1 MKANRLRLEKKF
13 DVIERAGGIKLPH
26 MKSGSGISFTY
37 WERLNVIFSLPAFL
51 FGFVY
56 YIYHGLWK
64 KSLIL
69 VAFCLASIELLD
81 IIFIRYPS
89 IYELWYGFSYL
100 ITPMVFALRANGD
113 LYTEYRL
120 NKNVN
125 NSLWSDAMH
134 RLTRN
139 KAAMLGACI
148 LILLIT
154 LAALAPW
161 IAPYSYSYQD
171 LNLGA
176 SPPSADHL
184 LGTDVLGR
192 DLLSRILYGARIS
205 LLVGFVATGVA
216 LVIGVSWG
224 IIAGY
229 AGGKVDSIMMR
240 IVDVLYGL
248 PFIIFII
255 LLMVIFGRNLW
266 LLFGAIGAVEWL
278 TMARIVRGQVIG
290 LKNQEF
296 VMAAKAMGVS
306 NLSMFRRHLLP
317 NILGPIAVYAT
328 LTIPQVML
336 LEGFL
341 SFLGLGIQPPMSSW
355 GTLIKDGVES
365 MEEYSWLLIYPGLT
379 FTITLFA
386 LNFFGDG
393 LRDALDP
400 KTTDN

>member
-1 MKANRLRLEKKF
+1 MSSN
-13 DVIERAGGIKLPH
+13 
-26 MKSGSGISFTY
+26 S
-37 WERLNVIFSLPAFL
+37 
-51 FGFVY
+51 
-56 YIYHGLWK
+56 
-64 KSLIL
+64 
-69 VAFCLASIELLD
+69 
-81 IIFIRYPS
+81 
-89 IYELWYGFSYL
+89 
-100 ITPMVFALRANGD
+100 
-113 LYTEYRL
+113 
-120 NKNVN
+120 
-125 NSLWSDAMH
+125 SLWSDAIY

-139 KAAMLGACI
+139 KAAMFGAFILVI
-148 LILLIT
+148 LILC
-154 LAALAPW
+154 AALAPY
-161 IAPYSYSYQD
+161 IAPYSYSFQD

-176 SPPSADHL
+176 SPPSADHI

-229 AGGKVDSIMMR
+229 AGGRVDSIMMR

-278 TMARIVRGQVIG
+278 TMARIVRGQVMS

-296 VMAAKAMGVS
+296 VLAAKAMGVS
-306 NLSMFRRHLLP
+306 NLTMFRRHLLP

-336 LEGFL
+336 LESFL

-365 MEEYSWLLIYPGLT
+365 MEEFSWLLIYPGIT

-400 KTTDN
+400 KSSDN

>member
-1 MKANRLRLEKKF
+1 M
-13 DVIERAGGIKLPH
+13 
-26 MKSGSGISFTY
+26 S
-37 WERLNVIFSLPAFL
+37 
-51 FGFVY
+51 
-56 YIYHGLWK
+56 
-64 KSLIL
+64 
-69 VAFCLASIELLD
+69 
-81 IIFIRYPS
+81 
-89 IYELWYGFSYL
+89 
-100 ITPMVFALRANGD
+100 
-113 LYTEYRL
+113 
-120 NKNVN
+120 N
-125 NSLWSDAMH
+125 NSSLWSDAVS
-134 RLTRN
+134 RLIKN
-139 KAAMLGACI
+139 KAAMVGAI
-148 LILLIT
+148 ILFVLILCAIF
-154 LAALAPW
+154 APY
-161 IAPYSYSYQD
+161 IAPYSYSFQNLD
-171 LNLGA
+171 LGA
-176 SPPSADHL
+176 TPPSSEHL
-184 LGTDVLGR
+184 LGTDILGR

-205 LLVGFVATGVA
+205 LMVGFVATGVA

-224 IIAGY
+224 IVAGY
-229 AGGKVDSIMMR
+229 FGGRIDSIMMR

-278 TMARIVRGQVIG
+278 TMARIVRGQVMS

-296 VMAAKAMGVS
+296 VLAAQAMGVS
-306 NLSMFRRHLLP
+306 NLTMFRRHLLP

-336 LEGFL
+336 LESFL

-365 MEEYSWLLIYPGLT
+365 MEEFSWLLIYPGIT

-400 KTTDN
+400 KTSDN

>member
-1 MKANRLRLEKKF
+1 MS
-13 DVIERAGGIKLPH
+13 
-26 MKSGSGISFTY
+26 KSST
-37 WERLNVIFSLPAFL
+37 
-51 FGFVY
+51 
-56 YIYHGLWK
+56 
-64 KSLIL
+64 
-69 VAFCLASIELLD
+69 
-81 IIFIRYPS
+81 
-89 IYELWYGFSYL
+89 
-100 ITPMVFALRANGD
+100 
-113 LYTEYRL
+113 
-120 NKNVN
+120 
-125 NSLWSDAMH
+125 LWSDAIY

-139 KAAMLGACI
+139 KAAMFGAF
-148 LILLIT
+148 ILLI
-154 LAALAPW
+154 LIISAALAPW
-161 IAPYSYSYQD
+161 IAPYSYSFQN
-171 LNLGA
+171 LELGA
-176 SPPSADHL
+176 SPPSADHI

-229 AGGKVDSIMMR
+229 FGGRIDSAMMR

-255 LLMVIFGRNLW
+255 LLMVIFGRNIW
-266 LLFGAIGAVEWL
+266 LLFMAIGAVEWL
-278 TMARIVRGQVIG
+278 TMARIVRGQVMG

-306 NLSMFRRHLLP
+306 NFSMFRKHLLP

-365 MEEYSWLLIYPGLT
+365 MEEYSWLLIYPGIT

>member
-1 MKANRLRLEKKF
+1 M
-13 DVIERAGGIKLPH
+13 
-26 MKSGSGISFTY
+26 S
-37 WERLNVIFSLPAFL
+37 
-51 FGFVY
+51 
-56 YIYHGLWK
+56 
-64 KSLIL
+64 
-69 VAFCLASIELLD
+69 
-81 IIFIRYPS
+81 
-89 IYELWYGFSYL
+89 
-100 ITPMVFALRANGD
+100 
-113 LYTEYRL
+113 
-120 NKNVN
+120 
-125 NSLWSDAMH
+125 NSSTLWSDAIY

-139 KAAMLGACI
+139 KAAMFGAF
-148 LILLIT
+148 ILLI
-154 LAALAPW
+154 LIASAALAPW
-161 IAPYSYSYQD
+161 IAPYSYSFQN
-171 LNLGA
+171 LELGA
-176 SPPSADHL
+176 SPPSADHI

-192 DLLSRILYGARIS
+192 DLLSRLLYGARIS

-255 LLMVIFGRNLW
+255 LLMVIFGRNIW

-278 TMARIVRGQVIG
+278 TMARIVRGQVLTI
-290 LKNQEF
+290 KNQEY
-296 VMAAKAMGVS
+296 VLAAQAMGVS
-306 NLSMFRRHLLP
+306 NIQMFRKHIFP

-336 LEGFL
+336 LEAFL

-355 GTLIKDGVES
+355 GTLIRYGVES
-365 MEEYSWLLIYPGLT
+365 MEEYSWLLIYPGIT

-400 KTTDN
+400 KISSD

>member
-1 MKANRLRLEKKF
+1 MK
-13 DVIERAGGIKLPH
+13 
-26 MKSGSGISFTY
+26 
-37 WERLNVIFSLPAFL
+37 
-51 FGFVY
+51 
-56 YIYHGLWK
+56 
-64 KSLIL
+64 
-69 VAFCLASIELLD
+69 
-81 IIFIRYPS
+81 
-89 IYELWYGFSYL
+89 
-100 ITPMVFALRANGD
+100 
-113 LYTEYRL
+113 
-120 NKNVN
+120 N
-125 NSLWSDAMH
+125 NSLWSDALY
-134 RLTRN
+134 RLSRN
-139 KAAMLGACI
+139 REAMFGGCI
-148 LILLIT
+148 LIILIIC
-154 LAALAPW
+154 AALAPW
-161 IAPYSYSYQD
+161 LAPYSYSYQD

-184 LGTDVLGR
+184 LGTDILGR

-224 IIAGY
+224 ITAGY
-229 AGGKVDSIMMR
+229 MGGRVDSVMMR
-240 IVDVLYGL
+240 IVDILYGL

-296 VMAAKAMGVS
+296 ILAAQAMGVN
-306 NLSMFRRHLLP
+306 NLAMFRRHLLP

-365 MEEYSWLLIYPGLT
+365 MEEYSWLLIYPGIT

>member
-1 MKANRLRLEKKF
+1 MSDN
-13 DVIERAGGIKLPH
+13 
-26 MKSGSGISFTY
+26 S
-37 WERLNVIFSLPAFL
+37 
-51 FGFVY
+51 
-56 YIYHGLWK
+56 
-64 KSLIL
+64 
-69 VAFCLASIELLD
+69 
-81 IIFIRYPS
+81 
-89 IYELWYGFSYL
+89 
-100 ITPMVFALRANGD
+100 
-113 LYTEYRL
+113 
-120 NKNVN
+120 
-125 NSLWSDAMH
+125 SLWSDAIG
-134 RLTRN
+134 RLLKN
-139 KAAMLGACI
+139 KAAMVGAII
-148 LILLIT
+148 LIFLIGC
-154 LAALAPW
+154 AILAPV
-161 IAPYSYSYQD
+161 IAPYSYSFQD
-171 LNLGA
+171 LDLGA
-176 SPPSADHL
+176 SPPSSEHL
-184 LGTDVLGR
+184 LGTDILGR

-224 IIAGY
+224 IVAGY
-229 AGGKVDSIMMR
+229 FGGRVDQVMMR

-278 TMARIVRGQVIG
+278 TMARIVRGQVMS

-296 VMAAKAMGVS
+296 VLAAQAMGVS

-336 LEGFL
+336 LESFL
-341 SFLGLGIQPPMSSW
+341 SFLGLGIHPPMSSW

-365 MEEYSWLLIYPGLT
+365 MEEFSWLLIYPGIT

-400 KTTDN
+400 KTSDN

>member
-1 MKANRLRLEKKF
+1 M
-13 DVIERAGGIKLPH
+13 
-26 MKSGSGISFTY
+26 
-37 WERLNVIFSLPAFL
+37 
-51 FGFVY
+51 
-56 YIYHGLWK
+56 
-64 KSLIL
+64 
-69 VAFCLASIELLD
+69 
-81 IIFIRYPS
+81 
-89 IYELWYGFSYL
+89 
-100 ITPMVFALRANGD
+100 
-113 LYTEYRL
+113 
-120 NKNVN
+120 N
-125 NSLWSDAMH
+125 NSSLWIDAFY

-139 KAAMLGACI
+139 RAAMFGGFI
-148 LILLIT
+148 LILLIICAV
-154 LAALAPW
+154 AAPL

-176 SPPSADHL
+176 SPPSFDHL
-184 LGTDVLGR
+184 FGTDVLGR

-229 AGGKVDSIMMR
+229 FGGRIDSIMMR

-296 VMAAKAMGVS
+296 VLAAKAMGVS
-306 NLSMFRRHLLP
+306 NFSMFRRHLLP

-365 MEEYSWLLIYPGLT
+365 MEEYSWLLVYPGIT
-379 FTITLFA
+379 FTVTLFA

-400 KTTDN
+400 KTSDN

>member
-1 MKANRLRLEKKF
+1 M
-13 DVIERAGGIKLPH
+13 
-26 MKSGSGISFTY
+26 S
-37 WERLNVIFSLPAFL
+37 
-51 FGFVY
+51 
-56 YIYHGLWK
+56 
-64 KSLIL
+64 
-69 VAFCLASIELLD
+69 
-81 IIFIRYPS
+81 
-89 IYELWYGFSYL
+89 
-100 ITPMVFALRANGD
+100 
-113 LYTEYRL
+113 
-120 NKNVN
+120 N
-125 NSLWSDAMH
+125 NSSLWSDAVG
-134 RLTRN
+134 RLLKN
-139 KAAMLGACI
+139 KAAMVGAII
-148 LILLIT
+148 LILLIGC
-154 LAALAPW
+154 AILAPV
-161 IAPYSYSYQD
+161 IAPYSYSFQNLD
-171 LNLGA
+171 LGA
-176 SPPSADHL
+176 SPPSSEHL
-184 LGTDVLGR
+184 LGTDILGR

-224 IIAGY
+224 IVAGY
-229 AGGKVDSIMMR
+229 FGGRVDQIMMR

-278 TMARIVRGQVIG
+278 TMARIVRGQVMS

-296 VMAAKAMGVS
+296 VLAAQAMGIS

-336 LEGFL
+336 LESFL

-400 KTTDN
+400 KTSAD